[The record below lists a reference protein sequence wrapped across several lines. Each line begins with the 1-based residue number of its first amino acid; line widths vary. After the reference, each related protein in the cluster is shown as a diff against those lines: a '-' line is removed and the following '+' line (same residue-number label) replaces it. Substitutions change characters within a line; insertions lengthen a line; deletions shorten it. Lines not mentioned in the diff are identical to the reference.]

1 LIFVFIIF
9 EQYEK
14 NKKQKDLMEL
24 TGSRGT
30 ANFIKKWEGEQSQSY
45 LKVSEGCVTDRMIKN
60 YNNTSHM

>member
-1 LIFVFIIF
+1 
-9 EQYEK
+9 
-14 NKKQKDLMEL
+14 MEL